1 MIAAK
6 TLILASA
13 SKSRAT
19 LLRAAGIAVEII
31 PAHADEDAVKA
42 SLKAEDA
49 TAAQCAETL
58 AELKAIQV
66 SQRHHNAL
74 VIGADQMLECDG
86 VWFDKP
92 ANMAGA
98 RDHLVNLRGKTHALP
113 TAVAVALNGARIW
126 HHVAIPRLT
135 MRPFT
140 DAFIDSYL
148 ALAGAARVLAQ
159 SLRHRRYLRKA
170 RGKTRGSGRGA
181 ARFAGKGLC
190 RGQPYRAAQR
200 SCHEDSRLNIGCGC
214 EY

>member
-1 MIAAK
+1 MTAPK

-19 LLRAAGIAVEII
+19 LLRSAGVSVEII

-92 ANMAGA
+92 ADMAGA
-98 RDHLVNLRGKTHALP
+98 RNHLVNLRGKTHALP

-140 DAFIDSYL
+140 DAFIDTYL
-148 ALAGAARVLAQ
+148 ALAGAAVLTSVGAYQLEGPGAQ
-159 SLRHRRYLRKA
+159 LFSRIDGDFFTILGLPLLELLAFLRE
-170 RGKTRGSGRGA
+170 
-181 ARFAGKGLC
+181 
-190 RGQPYRAAQR
+190 
-200 SCHEDSRLNIGCGC
+200 HEVVR
-214 EY
+214 E